1 MISLRMNVSVLIAA
15 VTEAP
20 LIGVLLTTDITH
32 LVTKKKKKKKSHWL
46 AMAPWSSVQLIDKRR
61 DVMSCQIVWKC

>member
-20 LIGVLLTTDITH
+20 LIGVLLTIDITH
-32 LVTKKKKKKKSHWL
+32 LVTKKKKKKISL
-46 AMAPWSSVQLIDKRR
+46 ARNGTLEQCAINW
-61 DVMSCQIVWKC
+61 

>member
-32 LVTKKKKKKKSHWL
+32 LVTKKKKKKN
-46 AMAPWSSVQLIDKRR
+46 LIGSQWHPGA
-61 DVMSCQIVWKC
+61 VCN

>member
-1 MISLRMNVSVLIAA
+1 MTFAIFAHCSSMISLRMNVSVLIAA

-32 LVTKKKKKKKSHWL
+32 LVTKKKKKKKISL
-46 AMAPWSSVQLIDKRR
+46 ARNGTLEQCAIN
-61 DVMSCQIVWKC
+61 